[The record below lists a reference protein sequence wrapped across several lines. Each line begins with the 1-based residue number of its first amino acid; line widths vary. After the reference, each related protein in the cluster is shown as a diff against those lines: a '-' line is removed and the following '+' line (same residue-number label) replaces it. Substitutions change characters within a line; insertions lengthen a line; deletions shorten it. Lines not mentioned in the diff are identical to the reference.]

1 MILILLI
8 AILALGLYG
17 LLSGVSKKKQLS
29 EKLLLLDD
37 FTITRVKIDEN
48 QDSVEGIFKKSSKF
62 FQIASLLDKNIGMKL
77 IIMCSVALV
86 TLAIC
91 SFTHTELTQQM
102 LLIIGLADVIAV
114 IMLPGM
120 VTSYLVNVRIKAINN
135 DLPLMIDIM
144 AMCIQSG
151 MTVEKS
157 LSHIANN
164 INAINQDM
172 SVMVQRVVAMAEV
185 SGISGALD
193 EMSLKIPGQEMR
205 LFCTTLQQSVKFGS
219 SVYQVLIELSGEI
232 RSMQLL
238 ATEEKVA
245 SLSAKMT
252 MPMILFIMFPLLL
265 IVAGPGF
272 IGMMSTW
279 SN

>member
-1 MILILLI
+1 MLLILLI

-17 LLSGVSKKKQLS
+17 LLSGMSKKKQLS

-77 IIMCSVALV
+77 IIMCGIALIIIV
-86 TLAIC
+86 IC
-91 SFTHTELTQQM
+91 NLNGNELTQQM
-102 LLIIGLADVIAV
+102 LLIIGLADVITV

-157 LSHIANN
+157 LSHIAKN

>member
-1 MILILLI
+1 MLLILLI
-8 AILALGLYG
+8 TLLALGLYG
-17 LLSGVSKKKQLS
+17 LLSGMSKKKQLS

-37 FTITRVKIDEN
+37 FTMTREKIDDN
-48 QDSVEGIFKKSSKF
+48 QDTVEGIFNKSSRF
-62 FQIASLLDKNIGMKL
+62 FQIASLLDKNIGMKF
-77 IIMCSVALV
+77 IIMCSIALV
-86 TLAIC
+86 IVVIC

-120 VTSYLVNVRIKAINN
+120 VKGYLVNVRIKAIND

-157 LSHIANN
+157 LSHIAIN

-172 SVMVQRVVAMAEV
+172 SVMLQRVVAMSEV
-185 SGISGALD
+185 SGIAGALD